1 VETNCEL
8 KTEKE
13 NSVIKL
19 KTFKKDF
26 SNKMGPK
33 RKEKNEGK
41 PDRKKELTDKLKAES
56 AASLT
61 SGDTSSSEEA
71 LNSSKYSSRK
81 LNSNWQKYDT
91 DIDLVPEPRG
101 LDFSDFS
108 GQKTSASTDSYFRFS
123 NEKNWE
129 VLEKFDDYFKL
140 NVNDLCREIMC
151 VPLHERL
158 KLELCVLTS
167 EQIEIFNTDAKMYE
181 SRMKEPMIPTKEI
194 TGKML
199 SLLSNEIQPDKEK
212 SCTTG
217 WVHKEEQSDN
227 KQQKTWDS
235 NSENFFSLSGVEEE
249 LDLILAM
256 PSTVF
261 PSSPHESISLFFYF
275 LILQKLTILHHY
287 MQLFIFSFTHHRRL
301 V

>member
-1 VETNCEL
+1 
-8 KTEKE
+8 
-13 NSVIKL
+13 
-19 KTFKKDF
+19 
-26 SNKMGPK
+26 MGPK
-33 RKEKNEGK
+33 RKVKNDSK
-41 PDRKKELTDKLKAES
+41 PDRKQESTDKMKAES
-56 AASLT
+56 ATFASLT

-81 LNSNWQKYDT
+81 LNSNWQKYDKET
-91 DIDLVPEPRG
+91 DFVPEPRG

-108 GQKTSASTDSYFRFS
+108 GKKPTTSTDSYFRFS

-151 VPLHERL
+151 VPLQERL
-158 KLELCVLTS
+158 KLDSSVLTS
-167 EQIEIFNTDAKMYE
+167 EQIETFDSDAQMYE
-181 SRMKEPMIPTKEI
+181 SRMKEPLVLTKEI

-199 SLLSNEIQPDKEK
+199 SLLSNEIEPKDKGK

-217 WVHKEEQSDN
+217 WAHSKEEQSD

-256 PSTVF
+256 PSKVGLS
-261 PSSPHESISLFFYF
+261 PSSPLESMS
-275 LILQKLTILHHY
+275 
-287 MQLFIFSFTHHRRL
+287 FSFRFFILLNFFT
-301 V
+301 

>member
-1 VETNCEL
+1 
-8 KTEKE
+8 
-13 NSVIKL
+13 
-19 KTFKKDF
+19 
-26 SNKMGPK
+26 MGPK
-33 RKEKNEGK
+33 RKVKNEGK
-41 PDRKKELTDKLKAES
+41 PDRKQESTEKLKAES
-56 AASLT
+56 VAFASLT

-91 DIDLVPEPRG
+91 EIDLVPEPRG
-101 LDFSDFS
+101 LDFSNFS
-108 GQKTSASTDSYFRFS
+108 GQKPSVGTDSYFRFS

-167 EQIEIFNTDAKMYE
+167 EQIEIFDSDAKMYE
-181 SRMKEPMIPTKEI
+181 SRMKEPLIPTKEI

-199 SLLSNEIQPDKEK
+199 SLLSNEIEPEKEK
-212 SCTTG
+212 SNTTG
-217 WVHKEEQSDN
+217 WVHSKEEQSDN

-256 PSTVF
+256 PSVS
-261 PSSPHESISLFFYF
+261 PSSPLESMFFI
-275 LILQKLTILHHY
+275 LILKAYSKNSTFFL
-287 MQLFIFSFTHHRRL
+287 FSFNHHRRL